1 MEPHWNLL
9 GMGIKL
15 QLRNVKGW
23 EWRRWFLFP
32 REKFLGIFTVV
43 DLHSAPNLICA
54 PLRNSSSTT
63 WFHHHWRN
71 ILKDECR
78 NIASA
83 FKVSDCEWCSL
94 DRIFIFQRLMSTFL
108 WNCFCCST
116 VDCLH
121 LHCLLCVFGNARS
134 EIKHNSVGI
143 HGKGNKTYTW
153 EWEWMRIWLY
163 GNGRKW
169 GCKSPLSVI
178 YSVNWVSLLSTVM
191 LDLHSRELDGCSSE
205 SQCYTR
211 FCTGPSFV
219 HRHRSRPAP
228 DYARELHFQI
238 CWRHVPG
245 GTGGKLKFSTGWSIP
260 CRSLGI

>member
-54 PLRNSSSTT
+54 PLRYSSSTT
-63 WFHHHWRN
+63 WFHYHWRN

-83 FKVSDCEWCSL
+83 FKVSYCEWCSL
-94 DRIFIFQRLMSTFL
+94 DWIFIFQRLMLTFL

-121 LHCLLCVFGNARS
+121 LHCLLCVFGNVRS
-134 EIKHNSVGI
+134 EIRHNSI
-143 HGKGNKTYTW
+143 SQWESTGKETKLTLGNGKEWELTVW
-153 EWEWMRIWLY
+153 EWKEM
-163 GNGRKW
+163 GMQ
-169 GCKSPLSVI
+169 KSTIGHL
-178 YSVNWVSLLSTVM
+178 
-191 LDLHSRELDGCSSE
+191 
-205 SQCYTR
+205 
-211 FCTGPSFV
+211 
-219 HRHRSRPAP
+219 
-228 DYARELHFQI
+228 
-238 CWRHVPG
+238 
-245 GTGGKLKFSTGWSIP
+245 
-260 CRSLGI
+260 